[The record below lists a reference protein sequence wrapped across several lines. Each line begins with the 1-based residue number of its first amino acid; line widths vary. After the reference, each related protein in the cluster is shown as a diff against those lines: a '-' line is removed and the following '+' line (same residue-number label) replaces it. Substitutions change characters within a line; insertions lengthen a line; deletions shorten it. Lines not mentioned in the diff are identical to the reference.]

1 MTNNNNLFQN
11 YLILV
16 QCLILI
22 ASGSMILERFPGSM
36 IDDAKN
42 LRTAT

>member
-1 MTNNNNLFQN
+1 MTDYSDLLQN

-22 ASGSMILERFPGSM
+22 ASGSMILEKFPGSI
-36 IDDAKN
+36 IDDTKN
-42 LRTAT
+42 LRTPT

>member
-1 MTNNNNLFQN
+1 MTDYIDSFPN

-22 ASGSMILERFPGSM
+22 ASGSMILEKFPGST

>member
-1 MTNNNNLFQN
+1 MTDYIDSFPN

-22 ASGSMILERFPGSM
+22 VSGSMILEKFPGST

>member
-1 MTNNNNLFQN
+1 MTDYSDLFPN

-16 QCLILI
+16 QGLILI
-22 ASGSMILERFPGSM
+22 ASRSMILEKFPGST